1 MSILLNPKKPN
12 VDIVLVHGV
21 NIWSNAK
28 QGSDTWTCDT
38 PEGRVH
44 WVRDFLP
51 IYEETSRARVL
62 VHEYDASAVW
72 GGAPRAVGAEAD
84 KLLDWLHVQR
94 KGCAARPIIF
104 VAHSLGGLLVKAAL
118 VRAKRSSGK
127 SSTIW
132 YFTTGI
138 MFFGTPHRGVE
149 TNVHGKVANLFQTL
163 NTDRPDTNFLTAM
176 DAYAPEIDRLYDR
189 FSEMYGRYQF
199 ITVYE
204 TRPHKIKPLGVI
216 VPRNSAVLGL
226 PDGHE
231 TRIALDRDHD
241 GICKFASD
249 REPEFQAVFANLVL
263 LCQEATAAFKTPGEP
278 EPLPVAPP
286 ISNYPPENEASMS
299 FEQALLEARAFLN
312 SKRTGS
318 ALRTVD
324 EEIRKRQSSTN
335 GSAMSLVPQIT
346 LVMPVL
352 SSLVKL
358 GLTFGAYLMPTL
370 RGTIS
375 MILGGLDDIETDQEQ
390 IYHLSRLSLSIMSD
404 GVRDSKRIRKK
415 LEKHLSS
422 ELGDSAQK
430 TEAQRLIAG
439 LDAYT
444 QLWTR
449 EIKNRQPQM
458 EEAYRRV
465 QETEDF
471 KSEFERAQDGSEE
484 SFLEWL
490 VLLIPRLLAWLQ
502 ALIIEIGVILGRS
515 LSSMWT

>member
-1 MSILLNPKKPN
+1 MSILLDPKKPN

-21 NIWSNAK
+21 NVWGKEKHAA
-28 QGSDTWTCDT
+28 DTWTCDT
-38 PEGRVH
+38 PDGRVH

-62 VHEYDASAVW
+62 AHEYDASAVW
-72 GGAPRAVGAEAD
+72 GTGPRAVGAEAD
-84 KLLDWLHVQR
+84 RLLDWLHVQR

-104 VAHSLGGLLVKAAL
+104 LAHSLGGLLVKAAL

-138 MFFGTPHRGVE
+138 MFFGTPHRGVDS
-149 TNVHGKVANLFQTL
+149 NVHGKVANLFQTL
-163 NTDRPDTNFLTAM
+163 NADRPDTNFLTAM
-176 DAYAPEIDRLYDR
+176 DAYAPEIDRLYER

-199 ITVYE
+199 VTVYE

-231 TRIALDRDHD
+231 TRIALDRDHTS
-241 GICKFASD
+241 ICKFASD
-249 REPEFQAVFANLVL
+249 REHEFQAVFANFVL
-263 LCQEATAAFKTPGEP
+263 LCQEATTAFKTPGEP
-278 EPLPVAPP
+278 EPVPVNPT
-286 ISNYPPENEASMS
+286 INNYPPEPEASMS

-312 SKRTGS
+312 SKRTAS

-335 GSAMSLVPQIT
+335 GSAMNLVPQIT

-370 RGTIS
+370 KSTIS
-375 MILGGLDDIETDQEQ
+375 MIVGGLDDIETDQEQ
-390 IYHLSRLSLSIMSD
+390 IYHLARLSLSIMSD
-404 GVRDSKRIRKK
+404 GVRDSKRIKKK

-449 EIKNRQPQM
+449 EIRNRQPQM

-471 KSEFERAQDGSEE
+471 KSEFERAQDESEE

-490 VLLIPRLLAWLQ
+490 VLLIPRLLVWLQ
-502 ALIIEIGVILGRS
+502 ALIIEIGVFLGRS
-515 LSSMWT
+515 LSSLWT